1 MKKTIFYFMLF
12 LITYFFLVII
22 CLIISLLNFTNKS
35 LIFDK
40 SSSAIE
46 FYNKLKKNNKNKDIV
61 FKIPTNQY
69 LKYEIEYF
77 PLSGIENSLT
87 INCNEMGFWS
97 TYHSDR
103 YGFNNN
109 DDIYNKDINNILLG
123 DSFIQGSC
131 VKENE
136 TISYYMNKQG
146 FKTLNLGNSGN
157 GPISN
162 LATYIEYGKSIQN
175 AKNIFYFIFDNDYSE
190 FYYEAKNKI
199 LLNYL
204 KKKNFSQNLIYK
216 NEEISK
222 IKKNIFQVEL
232 NKARNNNKYSK
243 KLFQSNLF
251 VIELKNSLKL
261 IQMRIIIN
269 NIIKTVRINKNE
281 DKLYSDEDIMNLI
294 KVIDILN
301 EKKKEDQ
308 NLIIVYLP
316 DFFNVHDSLNNIS
329 NNYYHN
335 ELLLFNKLKDR
346 NIKFINMKKIFLK
359 KKNKFKKMYAYHG
372 YSHFSQLGYQTTANQ
387 IISFLSNN

>member
-232 NKARNNNKYSK
+232 NKARNNNKY
-243 KLFQSNLF
+243 
-251 VIELKNSLKL
+251 
-261 IQMRIIIN
+261 
-269 NIIKTVRINKNE
+269 
-281 DKLYSDEDIMNLI
+281 
-294 KVIDILN
+294 
-301 EKKKEDQ
+301 
-308 NLIIVYLP
+308 
-316 DFFNVHDSLNNIS
+316 
-329 NNYYHN
+329 
-335 ELLLFNKLKDR
+335 
-346 NIKFINMKKIFLK
+346 
-359 KKNKFKKMYAYHG
+359 
-372 YSHFSQLGYQTTANQ
+372 
-387 IISFLSNN
+387 